1 MVGEFTTATSDFQQ
15 VPMSTIRLS
24 LLRNH
29 HPPGDAAEL
38 IYASWS
44 KSNAQLMV
52 LDHELRI
59 VLWSRGMV
67 EAAFGL
73 EPEIGTSLEALPFP
87 SADHRAR
94 AVASVSSMMDAA
106 PAGTIFHPHRA
117 LSAVTHAKPSVIIHL
132 SSHVSVGLNAATDIV
147 FCMSA
152 AKIIASSVRASG
164 DAVPP
169 LSSGAPYHVLVMG
182 KESQFDPSLSS
193 LVNTEASYNEQR
205 SDVVS
210 DLTSGEWLGSTPVV
224 YCFGFECLQSA
235 SHVPYG

>member
-1 MVGEFTTATSDFQQ
+1 
-15 VPMSTIRLS
+15 
-24 LLRNH
+24 
-29 HPPGDAAEL
+29 
-38 IYASWS
+38 
-44 KSNAQLMV
+44 
-52 LDHELRI
+52 
-59 VLWSRGMV
+59 MV

-210 DLTSGEWLGSTPVV
+210 DLTSGEWLGSTPVRSILLRLRMSSI
-224 YCFGFECLQSA
+224 CFPCPLRVVSPTRVGRSKM
-235 SHVPYG
+235 HVSNNSFFSTRHAVSGC